1 MIGQPKLRIVT
12 SRYPKLAGCPVALS
26 TAAQVGLG
34 WWFGYLSVLA
44 VTNTE
49 LNPHVQIVP
58 MAMAD
63 GPGMGL
69 ALRY

>member
-1 MIGQPKLRIVT
+1 
-12 SRYPKLAGCPVALS
+12 
-26 TAAQVGLG
+26 
-34 WWFGYLSVLA
+34 LSVVA

-69 ALRY
+69 AVRF